1 MYYTSFNDDNELVDY
16 LIPCYVYKCQKCRYE
31 TTTDRY
37 TECSKCHVKF
47 VSHSI
52 FYKFFNNQLYRVY
65 GKEGNESYKC
75 IRGMYKCN
83 LCKDLRKTDGTIK
96 ILSYV
101 KKLQKNDE
109 FYYDGYKIVFV
120 NNVEPSH
127 KKTEVKNEPKKII
140 IKRDDGTEIVKDTFK
155 LNEFKYDFT
164 IAREFNKTQ
173 VAICNDLECFIKYVT
188 SHSCY
193 ASLPYFITVL
203 ENDFSKSIFNLEVD
217 DDEDDKETIQYL
229 NIMKTLIQYVQS
241 VCKYYNEVY
250 KRCQSK
256 TIKGLSKADIE
267 IILKSKINTSKYLN
281 YTLPTTFTNYKE
293 MADNI
298 YKYISSINY

>member
-1 MYYTSFNDDNELVDY
+1 
-16 LIPCYVYKCQKCRYE
+16 
-31 TTTDRY
+31 
-37 TECSKCHVKF
+37 
-47 VSHSI
+47 
-52 FYKFFNNQLYRVY
+52 
-65 GKEGNESYKC
+65 
-75 IRGMYKCN
+75 MYKCN
-83 LCKDLRKTDGTIK
+83 LCRDLRKTDGTIK

-120 NNVEPSH
+120 NNNEPSH

-203 ENDFSKSIFNLEVD
+203 ENDFSKSIFSLEVD

-267 IILKSKINTSKYLN
+267 IILKSKIDTSKYLN

-293 MADNI
+293 MANSI